1 MTVNRKASVLVG
13 VLFGSESDREVMASS
28 GRVLEK
34 FGVGHELRV
43 LSAHRTP
50 DEVRDYARA
59 AHGRGIRVLI
69 CGAGMSAHLAGA
81 VAAETTLPVL
91 GVPLV
96 AGQLG
101 GLDALLSTAQMPAGV
116 AVGTLAIG
124 KAGARNA
131 ALLAV
136 QILALSDPDLHAKLL
151 AHKESMARG
160 EAL

>member
-1 MTVNRKASVLVG
+1 MTMKREDGPRVG
-13 VLFGSESDREVMASS
+13 VLFGSESDREVMALA

-34 FGVGHELRV
+34 FGVLHELRV

-50 DEVRDYARA
+50 DEVREYARSA
-59 AHGRGIRVLI
+59 QGRGICVLI
-69 CGAGMSAHLAGA
+69 CGAGMSAHLAGV
-81 VAAETTLPVL
+81 VAAATTLPVL
-91 GVPLV
+91 GVPLA

-101 GLDALLSTAQMPAGV
+101 GIDALLSTAQMPAGV

-136 QILALSDPDLHAKLL
+136 QILALSDPGLQKKLE
-151 AHKESMARG
+151 AHKEAMARG

>member
-1 MTVNRKASVLVG
+1 MTEKRTDGPLVG
-13 VLFGSESDREVMASS
+13 VLFGSESDREVMALT

-59 AHGRGIRVLI
+59 AQKRGLRVLI
-69 CGAGMSAHLAGA
+69 CGAGMSAQLAGA
-81 VAAETTLPVL
+81 VAAATTLPVL
-91 GVPLV
+91 GVPL
-96 AGQLG
+96 ASGQLG

-116 AVGTLAIG
+116 AVGTVAIG

-136 QILALSDPDLHAKLL
+136 QILALSDPELQAKLA
-151 AHKESMARG
+151 AHKDSMARG

>member
-1 MTVNRKASVLVG
+1 MTVNHRDGPSVG
-13 VLFGSESDREVMASS
+13 VLFGSESDREVMVLT

-34 FGVGHELRV
+34 FGVEHELRV

-59 AHGRGIRVLI
+59 AQGRGIRVLI
-69 CGAGMSAHLAGA
+69 CGAGMSAQLAGV
-81 VAAETTLPVL
+81 VAAATILPVL
-91 GVPLV
+91 GVPLA

-136 QILALSDPDLHAKLL
+136 QILALSDPDLQAKLL

>member
-1 MTVNRKASVLVG
+1 MTVSRKQGPTVG
-13 VLFGSESDREVMASS
+13 VLFGSESDREVMALA

-34 FGVGHELRV
+34 FGVSHELRV

-50 DEVRDYARA
+50 DEVRAYATSARE
-59 AHGRGIRVLI
+59 RGMRVLI
-69 CGAGMSAHLAGA
+69 CGAGMSAHLAGV
-81 VAAETTLPVL
+81 VAAATTLPVL
-91 GVPLV
+91 GVPLA

-101 GLDALLSTAQMPAGV
+101 GMDALLSTAQMPAGV

-136 QILALSDPDLHAKLL
+136 QILALSDSGLQEELL
-151 AHKESMARG
+151 AHKAAMARG
-160 EAL
+160 ETL